1 MPPSD
6 CTVVGGMDMGS
17 APKVDVWVGVGE
29 SGGAAVVSAAASVVA
44 SNGLVASCR
53 LARLAENFR
62 IRILLI

>member
-1 MPPSD
+1 
-6 CTVVGGMDMGS
+6 MDS
-17 APKVDVWVGVGE
+17 APKVDVWVSVGE